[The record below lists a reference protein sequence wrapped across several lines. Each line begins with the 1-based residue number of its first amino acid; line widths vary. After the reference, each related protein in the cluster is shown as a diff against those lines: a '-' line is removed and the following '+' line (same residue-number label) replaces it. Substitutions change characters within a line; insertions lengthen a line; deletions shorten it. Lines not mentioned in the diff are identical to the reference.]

1 MMTRRVLCAA
11 RYAGGLSFTFAD
23 MRWGI
28 RELAS
33 DRHDTVDICLSEIRR
48 CQRSSVGP
56 QFVTFLGDKYGFQP
70 FPARVDQTVFELL
83 LGAVAEDDDVK
94 KKKKE
99 HRDDDN
105 NGDGDGNDDA
115 ASDDD
120 DDDDSD
126 ASLLRTWFRL
136 DSNVVPPAYRLRYIS
151 DVYPGGEVHKLNST
165 DP

>member
-1 MMTRRVLCAA
+1 M
-11 RYAGGLSFTFAD
+11 GLSFTFAD

-94 KKKKE
+94 NKDDDVKNKE
-99 HRDDDN
+99 DRDD
-105 NGDGDGNDDA
+105 DDA
-115 ASDDD
+115 ASDD
-120 DDDDSD
+120 SE

-151 DVYPGGEVHKLNST
+151 DIYPGGMVQVELG
-165 DP
+165 